1 MKNSYEI
8 LGLDSSATME
18 EVENAYRAL
27 KEEYG
32 EKRFEP
38 GEAGDIA
45 ARKLTEVEAAYRE
58 IKEIRAQSETA
69 THSQDDF
76 SAIEAA
82 LRAGDLNQ
90 AQALLDLRSDR
101 NAEWHY

>member
-1 MKNSYEI
+1 MKNSYEV

-18 EVENAYRAL
+18 EIESRYRAL

-45 ARKLTEVEAAYRE
+45 ARKLTEIEAAYRD
-58 IKEIRAQSETA
+58 IKEMRAQTETQ
-69 THSQDDF
+69 THSEGDF
-76 SAIEAA
+76 SAVESA

-90 AQALLDLRSDR
+90 AQTLLDMRSDR
-101 NAEWHY
+101 NAE